1 MEEAIKVADP
11 ARWGRWL
18 LRRGQEEIDREGVTQ
33 PSGAAGAPSGPAGP
47 AAAVSAHSE
56 TEAPKEVRE
65 RNPGCQEESPCARRL
80 SCSCVVSPLTAGSIS
95 AGGGL
100 MELLC
105 KVDMC
110 EVFSPP
116 RVGPEAVKFGLEV
129 GDAMDLTTGWDFTK
143 AEDRRRAE
151 AYVDEHEP
159 LVLIGSPPC
168 VAFSQL
174 QSFVGDSP
182 RKAKQ
187 LEEGI
192 QHMQF
197 MVKLYKKQVE
207 GGRIFIHENPAHAK
221 SSAHP
226 A

>member
-1 MEEAIKVADP
+1 
-11 ARWGRWL
+11 
-18 LRRGQEEIDREGVTQ
+18 
-33 PSGAAGAPSGPAGP
+33 
-47 AAAVSAHSE
+47 
-56 TEAPKEVRE
+56 
-65 RNPGCQEESPCARRL
+65 
-80 SCSCVVSPLTAGSIS
+80 
-95 AGGGL
+95 

-116 RVGPEAVKFGLEV
+116 RVGPEAMKFGLEA

-174 QSFVGDSP
+174 QSFVEDSP

-197 MVKLYKKQVE
+197 MVKL
-207 GGRIFIHENPAHAK
+207 
-221 SSAHP
+221 
-226 A
+226 